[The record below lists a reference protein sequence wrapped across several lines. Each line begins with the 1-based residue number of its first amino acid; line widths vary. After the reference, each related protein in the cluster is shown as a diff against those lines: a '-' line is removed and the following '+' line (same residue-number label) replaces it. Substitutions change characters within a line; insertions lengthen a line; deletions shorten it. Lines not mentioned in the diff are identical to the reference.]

1 MSPAQWRGHFYLNT
15 NLFPYSSTYI
25 KQPLKCHLMKKTKL
39 YLLIL
44 TVFIVAVGAII
55 INYSIKQ
62 KDKASQVYGLAPR
75 TGELAKGA
83 EWKNVQVKAK
93 NLLDA
98 IAKNPEDTASKIRL
112 AALYIQEARITGNYM
127 YYDVAAMKYVNE
139 ILAINPNSFNALVF
153 KSLIYLSQHHFAD
166 GLAIAHQAQQVNPY
180 NAYVYG
186 LLVDGNV
193 EMGHYDSAVMYA
205 DKMVS
210 VRPDLTSYSRVSYL
224 REIYGDYKGAIAA
237 MKMAVEAGGQGDEYT
252 EWTRYQL
259 ASLYEKTGDFKTA
272 DTLYNQSLTMR
283 PDYAYAMA
291 GLGRVALANND
302 YNKAAMYFEKA
313 DSLVD
318 DNSIKAE
325 LVDIYR
331 LAGQNKKAD
340 QAAEAVIDGLQKSAN
355 AANGDENIGHYA
367 DRELAY
373 AYLKVNDKSKALE
386 HAMMEYNRRPDNI
399 DVNETVAWVLYNRG
413 EYDKALPY
421 IKVALK
427 THAKNPVLLSRAALI
442 FYKAGDKT
450 EAKNLLAETTPG
462 NPYIDKPLMNET
474 AAIMHNL

>member
-1 MSPAQWRGHFYLNT
+1 
-15 NLFPYSSTYI
+15 
-25 KQPLKCHLMKKTKL
+25 MKKRNI
-39 YLLIL
+39 YLLSIFI
-44 TVFIVAVGAII
+44 FIVAVAAII
-55 INYSIKQ
+55 INYQRKQ
-62 KDKASQVYGLAPR
+62 KEQENKVYGLVDR
-75 TGELAKGA
+75 TGPLAEGL
-83 EWKNVQVKAK
+83 EWKNVQAKAK
-93 NLLDA
+93 NLMAA
-98 IAKNPEDTASKIRL
+98 IEKDPSDTASKIKL
-112 AALYIQEARITGNYM
+112 AALFIQEARITGNYM
-127 YYDVAAMKYVNE
+127 YYDVAAMKYVND
-139 ILAINPNSFNALVF
+139 ILAVQPGSFNALVF
-153 KSLIYLSQHHFAD
+153 KSLIYMSQHHFAD
-166 GLAIAHQAQQVNPY
+166 GLVIAHQAQQVNPY

-193 EMGHYDSAVMYA
+193 EMGHYDSAVVYA

-272 DTLYNQSLTMR
+272 DTLYNISLGMR

-302 YNKAAMYFEKA
+302 YNKAMMYFERA
-313 DSLVD
+313 DSMIS
-318 DNSIKAE
+318 DNSLKEE

-331 LAGQNKKAD
+331 QAGKTAKAD
-340 QAAEAVIDGLQKSAN
+340 ETAKAVIDDLQKN
-355 AANGDENIGHYA
+355 AQAGDKDANIGHYA

-373 AYLKVNDKSKALE
+373 AYLKIGDKEKALE

-399 DVNETVAWVLYNRG
+399 DVNETVAWVYYSRG
-413 EYDKALPY
+413 EYDKAMPY

-427 THAKNPVLLSRAALI
+427 THSKNPVLLSRAALI

-450 EAKNLLAETTPG
+450 EAKNLLAETTPT
-462 NPYIDKPLMNET
+462 NPYIDKPLMDET
-474 AAIMHNL
+474 AGIMHSL